1 MSATPGGRGVAPA
14 RRALSVLTHLALIAF
29 TLATVY
35 PILQIVTVSLRPGD
49 QLYSTSLALVPPNA
63 TLKAYATIL
72 FERDFLLWMRNS
84 FLVSVAVTIFGV
96 ALASTTAYA
105 FSRFRFLGWSF
116 GLYAFLLTQLFPATM
131 LMLPLYVLMKALHL
145 LDTFSGLAIAYT
157 ATALPFCVWTL
168 RGYYDTI
175 PHDLE
180 QAALIDGCGP
190 WAAFTRITLPLAA
203 PALAITALFSFMTAW
218 SEFLVARIVINQQAL
233 YTLPLGLESLAGQ
246 FQTEWANYAAGSL
259 LVCVPVMALFVLL
272 NRYLVEGLSL
282 GGVKG

>member
-1 MSATPGGRGVAPA
+1 VSRERGTRWTPQR
-14 RRALSVLTHLALIAF
+14 VLTHAF
-29 TLATVY
+29 LVFFALATVY

-49 QLYSTSLALVPPNA
+49 QLYSTSLALIPPRA
-63 TLKAYATIL
+63 TLDAYRIML
-72 FERDFLLWMRNS
+72 FEKPFLRWMLNS

-96 ALASTTAYA
+96 TLASTSAYA
-105 FSRFRFLGWSF
+105 FSRFRFPGWRA
-116 GLYAFLLTQLFPATM
+116 GLYAFLLTQMFPATM
-131 LMLPLYVLMKALHL
+131 TMLPLYVLLQKL
-145 LDTFSGLAIAYT
+145 GLINTYVGLVVAYT
-157 ATALPFCVWTL
+157 ATALPFCVWTM

-175 PHDLE
+175 PVELE

-190 WAAFTRITLPLAA
+190 WTAFVRVTLPLAT
-203 PALAITALFSFMTAW
+203 PALSITALFSFMAAW
-218 SEFLVARIVINQQAL
+218 SEFLVARIVMNRQEL

-259 LVCVPVMALFVLL
+259 MVCVPVMVLFVAL